1 MNLTGRNRV
10 APGDDNVLIWV
21 SGTGLSRFMILS
33 AALGA
38 MVATSLSALLAD
50 SSHPYRLVVALVRL
64 SLTRNPSQGTTEQES

>member
-21 SGTGLSRFMILS
+21 PGTGLSRFMTLS

-38 MVATSLSALLAD
+38 MAATSPPALLAD
-50 SSHPYRLVVALVRL
+50 SSRPSRLAAPLVRL

>member
-38 MVATSLSALLAD
+38 MVATSLSALLAEIGRA
-50 SSHPYRLVVALVRL
+50 HV
-64 SLTRNPSQGTTEQES
+64 